1 MRRYELWL
9 SNGFASSFGVGKT
22 ELLMMKTNILPRS
35 PGVVLLWLLSTPPLP
50 GKAYEH
56 FVDTKIREVLE
67 SRYPDVTDSEFNIAQ
82 SGFADE
88 HLLTAIA
95 VIATSK
101 WPASLSPAKP
111 GRLEEPLSDKPPI
124 H

>member
-35 PGVVLLWLLSTPPLP
+35 PGVVLLWLSPRSPLP

-56 FVDTKIREVLE
+56 FVDTKWKNCGGRSTKFNNLLDSLTQMSCEIAWFRQLISPIEPYVVVRFLSAAEVRE
-67 SRYPDVTDSEFNIAQ
+67 
-82 SGFADE
+82 
-88 HLLTAIA
+88 
-95 VIATSK
+95 
-101 WPASLSPAKP
+101 
-111 GRLEEPLSDKPPI
+111 
-124 H
+124 